1 MPTVAR
7 SPDSHKKRKKPP
19 ACDPC
24 KSRRVLCH
32 PKLYGNSCPRC
43 REKGIVCTTTPVTR
57 GRPRKKPLASPD
69 IAPSQSSGSGQIAKM
84 TDLPLLG
91 SSSKTP
97 YETVLDPAYT
107 GPLAPTASDIHLC
120 PELVRHLFECFTQLP
135 QNSHPIFRG
144 VSLRYN
150 LAALSWNIDHLPPQ
164 PRVLAYCV
172 CALASS
178 IAFDPAVLGPGP
190 RPTSFTDH
198 SVFMRGADLR
208 AYGVRRA
215 PVVRT
220 LHARAL
226 RLACEAG
233 VLLEATE
240 DNAASC
246 AILELLDRENEA
258 TSRPWAGAYLSHV
271 RTLAAFWDDMDVS
284 VWPLWAGFLMAEAL
298 SALSLRKPVLVT
310 HNDQLLITG
319 APPLSLDQLLDSLQ
333 VVLQPSTKQSIGM
346 VFAVTRPFMFHVT
359 RLARDLFENITGD
372 YARRQPLSDTA
383 VMRFLAELTT
393 LRRIRE
399 LVLSE
404 FESALLH
411 EHDANGDSF
420 ATRPFFYISHHA
432 RRSHGANVRGS
443 AHAMNVG
450 YTSLVLALHEEMV
463 FRSGQQLAD
472 CAGDDA
478 MWARERIALL
488 ARQVRELAQRT
499 VRQIVRGLEHL
510 PSLPLLTHLHA
521 GGFHGWARLCL
532 EDDTDPDG
540 AVAETC
546 VVLCSSSSFL
556 WSWLLR
562 RVAFRIAGA
571 LKLIGYSWDLPA
583 SSALIARLEAHIAER
598 RVLLHHADSVDFA
611 HSAQTGFMQANG
623 SDCVADGSALDMQF
637 SPPLDDGWMTM
648 FTSGG
653 TG

>member
-1 MPTVAR
+1 MSAIRLSYIGGLIDDAPE
-7 SPDSHKKRKKPP
+7 KRKKPP
-19 ACDPC
+19 ACDSC

-32 PKLYGNSCPRC
+32 PQPYGNPCPRC
-43 REKGIVCTTTPVTR
+43 SEKGIVCTTTPVTR
-57 GRPRKKPLASPD
+57 GRPRQKPLASPD
-69 IAPSQSSGSGQIAKM
+69 IAPSQNSGSGQIAKM
-84 TDLPLLG
+84 TDLPLLA

-97 YETVLDPAYT
+97 YETVLVPVYT
-107 GPLAPTASDIHLC
+107 RPLAPTASLDIHLC
-120 PELVRHLFECFTQLP
+120 PELVYHLFECFTQLP

-144 VSLRYN
+144 MPLRYN

-178 IAFDPAVLGPGP
+178 IAYDPVVLGPDP

-198 SVFMRGADLR
+198 SVFVGGADLR

-215 PVVRT
+215 PVVRA
-220 LHARAL
+220 LNAHAL
-226 RLACEAG
+226 RLAREAG

-271 RTLAAFWDDMDVS
+271 RTLAAFWDDMGMS
-284 VWPLWAGFLMAEAL
+284 VRRELWTGFLMAEAL
-298 SALSLRKPVLVT
+298 SALSLRKPVLIT

-319 APPLSLDQLLDSLQ
+319 APPLSLDQLLDLLH
-333 VVLQPSTKQSIGM
+333 VVLQPSTKRSLGI
-346 VFAVTRPFMFHVT
+346 VFDATRPFMFHVT

-404 FESALLH
+404 LESALLH
-411 EHDANGDSF
+411 EHDADGDSV
-420 ATRPFFYISHHA
+420 ATRPFFYMPHPA
-432 RRSHGANVRGS
+432 RRAHGENLRAI
-443 AHAMNVG
+443 AHAMTVG

-478 MWARERIALL
+478 MWVRERIALL
-488 ARQVRELAQRT
+488 ARQVQELAQRT
-499 VRQIVRGLEHL
+499 VREVVRGLEHL
-510 PSLPLLTHLHA
+510 PSLPHLTHLYA
-521 GGFHGWARLCL
+521 GGLHGWARLCL

-540 AVAETC
+540 AVAET
-546 VVLCSSSSFL
+546 
-556 WSWLLR
+556 
-562 RVAFRIAGA
+562 IAGA

-583 SSALIARLEAHIAER
+583 SSALIPRLEAHVAQR
-598 RVLLHHADSVDFA
+598 RVLLHHADSVDFPHA
-611 HSAQTGFMQANG
+611 AQMGSMQANG

-637 SPPLDDGWMTM
+637 IPPLDYSWMTM